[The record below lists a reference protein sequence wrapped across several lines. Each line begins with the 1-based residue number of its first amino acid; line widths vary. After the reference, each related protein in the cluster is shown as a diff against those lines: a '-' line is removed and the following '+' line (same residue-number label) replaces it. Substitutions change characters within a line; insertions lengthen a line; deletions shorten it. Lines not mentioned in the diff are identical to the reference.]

1 MTDPTP
7 TFETEIAVR
16 YRDLDTY
23 SHVNNAVYATYVE
36 QARLAY
42 LTTVLDAETP
52 RDLSIV
58 IAELTVEFH
67 APIAGRTTVRAGVAV
82 TDVGETSFEMRF
94 ELHTDDELAATA
106 RSTQVHID
114 RQSGRSRA
122 LPARWRD
129 RFGAFEE
136 HLD

>member
-23 SHVNNAVYATYVE
+23 GHVNNAVYATYVE

-67 APIAGRTTVRAGVAV
+67 APIAGRTTVRAGAAV

-94 ELHTDDELAATA
+94 ELHADDELVATA
-106 RSTQVHID
+106 RSTQVRID
-114 RQSGRSRA
+114 RQSGQSRA
-122 LPARWRD
+122 LPAEWRD
-129 RFGAFEE
+129 RFEAFER

>member
-1 MTDPTP
+1 MSEPTL

-23 SHVNNAVYATYVE
+23 GHVNNAVYATYVE

-42 LTTVLDAETP
+42 LTTVLGAETP

-67 APIAGRTTVRAGVAV
+67 APIAGRTTVRPGP
-82 TDVGETSFEMRF
+82 R
-94 ELHTDDELAATA
+94 
-106 RSTQVHID
+106 
-114 RQSGRSRA
+114 
-122 LPARWRD
+122 
-129 RFGAFEE
+129 
-136 HLD
+136 